1 MFCLILS
8 HIFLLSEIFK
18 LRRDFT
24 FEFIFGALSPTMMY
38 PHLHNKRCGC
48 KAHIEKLW
56 RIIRVI
62 VAVRILICANWCSYF
77 PGDCLTFEIRA
88 PIC

>member
-1 MFCLILS
+1 MFCLILN

-62 VAVRILICANWCSYF
+62 AAIRIQNLCKLVQLFSGRLFNF
-77 PGDCLTFEIRA
+77 
-88 PIC
+88 